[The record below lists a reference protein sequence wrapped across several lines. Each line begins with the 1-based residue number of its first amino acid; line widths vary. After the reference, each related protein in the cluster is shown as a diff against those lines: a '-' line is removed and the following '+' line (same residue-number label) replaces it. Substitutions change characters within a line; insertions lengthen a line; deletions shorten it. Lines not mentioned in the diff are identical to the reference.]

1 MKKSYNLLVIVL
13 AIIALV
19 GIAAWIYQIQRGL
32 IVTNMRNPFSW
43 GLYISM
49 WAFYVGTA
57 AGGLV
62 VSSAIYLFKAEKL
75 KPFAKVASLTAFI
88 FVIAAMVM
96 ILPDLGRVDRFY
108 HILLY
113 PQFGSLLPWD
123 FIVLAIYAFLSATYI
138 LVLTRA
144 DIMKNGIKL
153 PLFGKILQ
161 RDLSEEEYGKIVKKS
176 ERQARIL
183 APLALPF
190 AILIHTVTA
199 WVLATQ
205 ARPWWHGGLLAPT
218 FIAAALSTGPAVV
231 ILGSLFVMG
240 YRKGFEGGYSLLAKI
255 SAVSTIGLL
264 FMYYNDFVVRAWW
277 GEGTEVDVL
286 KLVFSDY
293 IATHGMEVLFML
305 LGVVTFVAYSTKKS
319 GLVLGS
325 IFMNVGVLA
334 HRYLLMGPA
343 YNLYPFRLPIVYGE
357 VWEYPIAVGEVRGGA
372 MNPQPTFAYYWDYFP
387 SPVEIAITAGI
398 LAIVLLS
405 FIALSK
411 LLPLGGSESNPE

>member
-1 MKKSYNLLVIVL
+1 MRKSYNLVVILLIAV
-13 AIIALV
+13 AIA
-19 GIAAWIYQIQRGL
+19 GIAAWIYQVQRGL

-75 KPFAKVASLTAFI
+75 KPFARVAALTAFI

-96 ILPDLGRVDRFY
+96 ILPDLGRIDRFY

-123 FIVLAIYAFLSATYI
+123 FLVLSIYALLSGIYV

-153 PLFGKILQ
+153 PLLGRILQ
-161 RDLSEEEYGKIVKKS
+161 RDLSDEEYTEIVRKS
-176 ERQARIL
+176 ERIARIL

-240 YRKGFEGGYSLLAKI
+240 CKKGFKDGYTLLAKI

-264 FMYYNDFVVRAWW
+264 FMYYNDFVVKAWW

-286 KLVFSDY
+286 RLVFSDY
-293 IATHGMEVLFML
+293 ISTHGTEVVFML
-305 LGVVTFVAYSTKKS
+305 LGIVTFAAYSSKKS
-319 GLVLGS
+319 GLILGS
-325 IFMNVGVLA
+325 IFMNIGVLA

-343 YNLYPFRLPIVYGE
+343 YNLYPFRFPIPPDG
-357 VWEYPIAVGEVRGGA
+357 VWQYPIAVGEIRDGL
-372 MNPQPTFAYYWDYFP
+372 NPQQTFAYYWNYFP
-387 SPVEIAITAGI
+387 SPIEITITAGI
-398 LAIVLLS
+398 LAIILLA
-405 FIALSK
+405 FIALSR
-411 LLPLGGSESNPE
+411 LLPLAAEEVGG

>member
-1 MKKSYNLLVIVL
+1 MRRSYNAFIILLAVIA
-13 AIIALV
+13 AI

-75 KPFAKVASLTAFI
+75 KPFATVASLTAFI

-96 ILPDLGRVDRFY
+96 ILPDLGRIDRLY
-108 HILLY
+108 LILLH
-113 PQFGSLLPWD
+113 PQPGSLLPWD
-123 FIVLAIYAFLSATYI
+123 LLVLSVYAFLSAVYI

-144 DIMKNGIKL
+144 DILKNGIKL
-153 PLFGKILQ
+153 PFFGRILQ
-161 RDLSEEEYGKIVKKS
+161 RELSEAEYREIKRKS
-176 ERQARIL
+176 EGQARIL

-218 FIAAALSTGPAVV
+218 FIATALSTGPAVV
-231 ILGSLFVMG
+231 ILGSLFVIG
-240 YRKGFEGGYSLLAKI
+240 YRKEFEGGYSLLAKI
-255 SAVSTIGLL
+255 SAVSTVGLL
-264 FMYYNDFVVRAWW
+264 FMYYNDFVVRSWW
-277 GEGTEVDVL
+277 GEGVEVDVL
-286 KLVFSDY
+286 KLIFSEY
-293 IATHGMEVLFML
+293 ILTHGIEVGFML
-305 LGVVTFVAYSTKKS
+305 LGVVALTAYSSKKF
-319 GLVLGS
+319 GLILGS
-325 IFMNVGVLA
+325 IFVNIGILA

-343 YNLYPFRLPIVYGE
+343 FNLFPLRLSIDGK
-357 VWEYPIAVGEVRGGA
+357 VWNYPIAIGEV
-372 MNPQPTFAYYWDYFP
+372 QLTSFVYFWDYFP

-398 LAIVLLS
+398 LAIIVLA
-405 FIALSK
+405 FIALSR
-411 LLPLGGSESNPE
+411 LLPMGTSDL

>member
-1 MKKSYNLLVIVL
+1 MRRSYNSFIILLA
-13 AIIALV
+13 AIAAI

-96 ILPDLGRVDRFY
+96 ILPDLGRIDRFY

-113 PQFGSLLPWD
+113 PQLGSLLPWD
-123 FIVLAIYAFLSATYI
+123 FLVLSIYALLSAVYI

-144 DIMKNGIKL
+144 DILKNGVKL
-153 PLFGKILQ
+153 PFFGRVLQ
-161 RDLSEEEYGKIVKKS
+161 RELSEAEYKEIVKKS
-176 ERQARIL
+176 EGQARVL

-240 YRKGFEGGYSLLAKI
+240 YKREFKDGYSLLAKI

-277 GEGTEVDVL
+277 VEGTEVDVL

-293 IATHGMEVLFML
+293 IAIHGAEVGFML
-305 LGVVTFVAYSTKKS
+305 LGVVIFAAHSTKKS
-319 GLVLGS
+319 GLILGS
-325 IFMNVGVLA
+325 IFVNIGILA

-343 YNLYPFRLPIVYGE
+343 YNLFPFRLSVNGE
-357 VWEYPIAVGEVRGGA
+357 AWSYPVAVGEV
-372 MNPQPTFAYYWDYFP
+372 QLTSFVYYWDYFP

-398 LAIVLLS
+398 LAIIVLT
-405 FIALSK
+405 FIALSR
-411 LLPLGGSESNPE
+411 LLPIVTSES